1 MQKIVPISNR
11 YSRMAKDLRS
21 KEITVCP
28 IKRRSEVRR
37 LGPEA
42 KAACVPDVGSTIG
55 CISDACAANVPSAA
69 N

>member
-1 MQKIVPISNR
+1 
-11 YSRMAKDLRS
+11 MAKDLRS

-28 IKRRSEVRR
+28 IKRPSEVRR